1 MKKLIVFVFI
11 LLFLSS
17 TKSNSCTIVMVS
29 DSSAALAGS
38 NEDATFPLTLIWYV
52 PASKSDYARVCLGFK
67 MIVNSVQGG
76 MNEKGLFVDGNRLS
90 SQGWKA
96 TAGKANLLGS
106 LLDRI
111 LASCANIEDVKEF
124 FNTYNIG
131 ALDVARIPVMD
142 KTGASMI
149 VEWYNGEVAFVETSK
164 KYQVSTNFV
173 ESKYRGKEKPCW
185 RYNKAMEMLD
195 RQNALTITDMSNV
208 LDATHI
214 EGSSSTTLYS
224 FVCDLKNGDI
234 YVYNYHNYSVSI
246 KINLEEEL
254 MKGKHEHYLQQL
266 FDDRSADYLRFI
278 ETGPVRM
285 LNTGYRRNMAVTLL
299 FFHIIK
305 TNYPIAFG
313 TDISVN
319 TLSQFGKSLIG
330 KGKLEDAITIME
342 RNVKEFPE
350 VARSHF
356 ELGSLYLDT
365 NNKEKAIVELR
376 KTMDIDPDHKQAGKI
391 LKTLL

>member
-1 MKKLIVFVFI
+1 MKKLIVVVLI
-11 LLFLSS
+11 SLFLSS
-17 TKSNSCTIVMVS
+17 TKSSCCTIVMVS
-29 DSSAALAGS
+29 DSSVALVGS

-52 PASKSDYARVCLGFK
+52 PASKGDYARVCLGFK
-67 MIVNSVQGG
+67 MLTNSVQGG
-76 MNEKGLFVDGNRLS
+76 MNEKGLFVDGNMLS

-96 TAGKANLLGS
+96 TAGRANLLGS

-111 LASCANIEDVKEF
+111 LATCANIEDVKEF

-131 ALDVARIPVMD
+131 LLDVARIPVMD

-195 RQNALTITDMSNV
+195 RQNALTVTDMSNV
-208 LDATHI
+208 LDATHV
-214 EGSSSTTLYS
+214 ERTLYS

-254 MKGKHEHYLQQL
+254 LKGKHEYFLQQL
-266 FDDRSADYLRFI
+266 FDDRSADYIRFI
-278 ETGPVRM
+278 EMGPVRM
-285 LNTGYRRNMAVTLL
+285 LNTGYRRNIGVALL
-299 FFHIIK
+299 FFHILK

-319 TLSQFGKSLIG
+319 TLSHFGNELIG
-330 KGKLEDAITIME
+330 KGKLEDAITILE
-342 RNVKEFPE
+342 RNVTEFPE

-356 ELGSLYLDT
+356 ELGSLFLET
-365 NNKEKAIVELR
+365 NNKEKAILEFQ
-376 KTMDIDPDHKQAGKI
+376 KTLDIDPDHKQAVKI